1 MLRLTVSNN
10 TKRNTVDV
18 DVNTTIRESAAQA
31 GVNLGSGGIYLNGEL
46 LNQSY
51 INDTLAQRGVADE
64 SEAMLVA
71 VKNADSAN

>member
-1 MLRLTVSNN
+1 MVRLTVSNN

-18 DVNTTIRESAAQA
+18 DVNATLRDAAAQA
-31 GVNLGSGGIYLNGEL
+31 GVSLGSGGIYLNGEL
-46 LNQSY
+46 LNQAY
-51 INDTLAQRGVADE
+51 IDDTLAARGVLDE